1 MAPRVRI
8 TSKTRLYVEPEPV
21 VDNKDRCF
29 DPLNRHNNNTVWD
42 LSDWD
47 IPDSDKVWDLS
58 NWDFV

>member
-1 MAPRVRI
+1 MAPRVHI
-8 TSKTRLYVEPEPV
+8 TSKTMPYVEAELV
-21 VDNKDRCF
+21 VDNKDRYF
-29 DPLNRHNNNTVWD
+29 NPFMDPHSNVVYD

>member
-1 MAPRVRI
+1 MAPRVHI
-8 TSKTRLYVEPEPV
+8 TSKSRLCVAPDPV
-21 VDNKDRCF
+21 VDN
-29 DPLNRHNNNTVWD
+29 NNTCFSPFIDPSNVVYD

>member
-1 MAPRVRI
+1 MAPRVHI
-8 TSKTRLYVEPEPV
+8 SSKTMPYAEPELV
-21 VDNKDRCF
+21 VDN
-29 DPLNRHNNNTVWD
+29 NNNTVWD

>member
-1 MAPRVRI
+1 MAPRVHI
-8 TSKTRLYVEPEPV
+8 TSKTMPYVEPEPV
-21 VDNKDRCF
+21 VY
-29 DPLNRHNNNTVWD
+29 NNNTVWD